1 MANIILKILIKYT
14 DYSIIIIIIII
25 IIVGVGRGRPNSN
38 PSLKRTESGRTKRA
52 AKITRNQEVTRR
64 ERPYTTV
71 LSQRH
76 VGTRSK
82 LRDLN

>member
-1 MANIILKILIKYT
+1 MFPLVVSLNINGNNQ
-14 DYSIIIIIIII
+14 DFIIII